1 MGAPSGGARTSR
13 VTAVIF
19 SRFRRSA
26 AMGGSLWAEVPMNM
40 TVLVALILAWGVIM
54 ILKQLVKR
62 AAGRAALA
70 EVGKRAL
77 TRIPGQVGLL
87 KTDSPAWT
95 HAADVEQQAAPLRKE
110 GFTDLGVYTASTIP
124 GVLIRMMAHPAT
136 HVAAHIYDHPKS
148 GSWTEF
154 VTRYTDGSTHS
165 LSTLPPTGMDHPD
178 WVRKIQAD
186 KNTPTDQLYRQ
197 FLTQREWHGIKPV
210 APEDTIRE
218 FEENYAKMMT
228 WRQQRGIS
236 REEVVHVAK
245 EWVLKKRAAS
255 TGQ

>member
-1 MGAPSGGARTSR
+1 MNTTVLLALTIAC
-13 VTAVIF
+13 AVIF
-19 SRFRRSA
+19 V
-26 AMGGSLWAEVPMNM
+26 LK
-40 TVLVALILAWGVIM
+40 TVVRQALLR
-54 ILKQLVKR
+54 K
-62 AAGRAALA
+62 AGRAALS
-70 EVGKRAL
+70 EVGQRAL
-77 TRIPGQVGLL
+77 IRIPTQVSLL

-95 HAADVEQQAAPLRKE
+95 HGAEVEQQAAPLRKE
-110 GFTDLGVYTASTIP
+110 GLTDLGVYTVNTIP

-136 HVAAHIYDHPKS
+136 YVAAHIYDHPKS

-178 WVRKIQAD
+178 WIRKIQAD

-218 FEENYAKMMT
+218 FEENYAKIMA
-228 WRQQRGIS
+228 WRQERGITPK
-236 REEVVHVAK
+236 EVGHVALQ
-245 EWVLKKRAAS
+245 WLHKKQAVG
-255 TGQ
+255 TNQ